1 MEKGGRANIMTDRY
15 RGTLYVEV
23 TADLTA
29 RVLQPP
35 VAAARKMHDDRNVS
49 KKLLPLVLIICGAAA
64 PAGKP
69 PACSGPDHYAAS
81 VAFGALKNAVKLTSD
96 NVDFSHVKSIAIV
109 SQRIGKDLWRQVFR
123 VTYPLKTGHR
133 VEAIVVSDAS
143 SEECSMS
150 SPQIFIVKE
159 TL

>member
-1 MEKGGRANIMTDRY
+1 MD
-15 RGTLYVEV
+15 
-23 TADLTA
+23 D
-29 RVLQPP
+29 
-35 VAAARKMHDDRNVS
+35 ARKVS
-49 KKLLPLVLIICGAAA
+49 KKLLPLVLLICGAAA
-64 PAGKP
+64 PAGQP
-69 PACSGPDHYAAS
+69 PDCSGPEHYAAS
-81 VAFGALKNAVKLTSD
+81 MAYGALKNAGKLTSD

-159 TL
+159 TP